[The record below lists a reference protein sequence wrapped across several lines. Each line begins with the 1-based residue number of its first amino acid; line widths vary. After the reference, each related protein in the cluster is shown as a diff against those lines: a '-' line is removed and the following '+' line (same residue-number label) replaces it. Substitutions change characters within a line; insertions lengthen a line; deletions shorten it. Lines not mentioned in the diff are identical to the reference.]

1 MINTLIWNL
10 LKQRLED
17 LYIQC
22 FFQAM
27 ACMEVRKRFKAC
39 AWICLKV
46 TEPLV
51 GGCGDI
57 CMLLHGLPD
66 KNMVGI

>member
-1 MINTLIWNL
+1 M
-10 LKQRLED
+10 
-17 LYIQC
+17 
-22 FFQAM
+22 FFKAM